1 MLEVIEIT
9 VHYGK
14 ALALKDVCMTVK
26 RGEVVSVI
34 GGNGAGKSTLVRAI
48 SGLKKLSSGEV
59 MFEGERID
67 TLPPHK
73 IVKKGISHCPE
84 RWRIA
89 PEMTVLENLEI
100 GAYLLREK
108 EERVKRFEKV
118 CGLFPVLGK
127 RLKQQGGTL
136 SGGERQMLSI
146 GRALMAG
153 PKFLMLDEPSL
164 GIAPI
169 LKEKIFESINTLRG
183 SLTVLLVD
191 QDTYSALGIADKAY
205 IIENGEL
212 IREGEAKSLLEDD
225 SVRKA
230 YLGV

>member
-1 MLEVIEIT
+1 LLEVIEINA
-9 VHYGK
+9 HYGK
-14 ALALKDVCMTVK
+14 ALALKNVSMTVK
-26 RGEVVSVI
+26 RGTVVSVI

-48 SGLKKLSSGEV
+48 SGLKKLSSGKV
-59 MFEGERID
+59 TFEGERID

-89 PEMTVLENLEI
+89 PEMSVSENLEI
-100 GAYLLREK
+100 GAYLLKDK
-108 EERVKRFEKV
+108 EERARRFEKV
-118 CGLFPVLGK
+118 CGLFPVLKK

-153 PKFLMLDEPSL
+153 PKFLILDEPSL

-191 QDTYSALGIADKAY
+191 QDTYWALGVADRAY

-212 IREGEAKSLLEDD
+212 IRQGEAKSLLEDD